1 MAQYYAVLK
10 KAIGALQPSSSD
22 ARRGIYEKA
31 RSALVGQLKAIQ
43 PPLSTSEISRQRL
56 ELEEAIRKVEREALA
71 VVPIQ
76 VVPQA
81 SQPVSYE
88 EVEEPMAPPPAEEPE
103 IEDAKPVRPIYAE
116 ERDDF
121 AVEARPYEPDLVE
134 DEEIDPPPVVPMNSS
149 EPPAAVLRQAFG
161 FDERKPSQA
170 AAAAPTIRVSPMV
183 REARPAQPGPA
194 QSGTPQSAAGWR
206 PLTVEDDA
214 EPEVE
219 EALVAAPAVEPV
231 QEDKSRRR
239 RSVLEDPEE
248 GEVGGHRRRSRAPAL
263 ILGTILVLAV
273 GLIGYLWQQGL
284 LTDATAA
291 VSSLFSRG
299 GAPEGD
305 VAALDP
311 SKAEDRIVPE
321 GGLAPPPATPAPN
334 VRVIDT
340 RQGGNVPA
348 PPQAP
353 GQAQAPAPTNP
364 PTSIGDLAALNPPVA
379 SPTVPATP
387 APTVVVAPVAQQ
399 AMLFEQPAT
408 EGAQPIVTEGTVT
421 WSYSDDGPDGAAV
434 VAAVS
439 FPSKSIGFRFLIRKN
454 QDPAIPASH
463 LFDVVPEGT
472 ANLPG
477 GRLDTVLPP
486 VMKDAPQAV
495 GTQLRGASIRVT
507 DSLYWIALSN
517 NQADQNS
524 NLELLGG
531 QQWMDVPLVYGD
543 GKRAIMTL
551 ELGPAGEGLFDQA
564 ILAWAQ

>member
-76 VVPQA
+76 AVPQA
-81 SQPVSYE
+81 APPVSYE
-88 EVEEPMAPPPAEEPE
+88 EVEEVEEPAPPAEEPV
-103 IEDAKPVRPIYAE
+103 IEDAEPVRPIYAD

-134 DEEIDPPPVVPMNSS
+134 DEASDPPPVVPVPRNDS
-149 EPPAAVLRQAFG
+149 PAAALRQAFA
-161 FDERKPSQA
+161 FDERRPSEAPATATPPPA
-170 AAAAPTIRVSPMV
+170 AREPRINPMV
-183 REARPAQPGPA
+183 REARREPAPE
-194 QSGTPQSAAGWR
+194 SASGWR
-206 PLTVEDDA
+206 PLTVNDD
-214 EPEVE
+214 PE
-219 EALVAAPAVEPV
+219 PAVEEPV
-231 QEDKSRRR
+231 VASHAADDPPPDAKGRRR

-248 GEVGGHRRRSRAPAL
+248 GEIGAPRRRSRLPAL
-263 ILGTILVLAV
+263 ILTTFVIAALGA
-273 GLIGYLWQQGL
+273 IGYVTWQQGL
-284 LTDATAA
+284 LTDLIGALRTDDGAA
-291 VSSLFSRG
+291 G
-299 GAPEGD
+299 E

-311 SKAEDRIVPE
+311 AKVEDRVVPE
-321 GGLAPPPATPAPN
+321 GSPAPPANAPN
-334 VRVIDT
+334 VRVINT
-340 RQGGNVPA
+340 QGNNVPA
-348 PPQAP
+348 PPLT
-353 GQAQAPAPTNP
+353 PADP
-364 PTSIGDLAALNPPVA
+364 PATPPPSTIGELAALAP
-379 SPTVPATP
+379 PATP
-387 APTVVVAPVAQQ
+387 AVPPTATPTVEIAPVAQE

-408 EGAQPIVTEGTVT
+408 DGAQPIVTAGTVN

-434 VAAVS
+434 VASVS
-439 FPSKSIGFRFLIRKN
+439 FPSKAIGFQVLIRRN

-517 NQADQNS
+517 DAADQTS

-551 ELGPAGEGLFDQA
+551 ELGPAGEGLFDRA

>member
-1 MAQYYAVLK
+1 MQ
-10 KAIGALQPSSSD
+10 
-22 ARRGIYEKA
+22 
-31 RSALVGQLKAIQ
+31 
-43 PPLSTSEISRQRL
+43 
-56 ELEEAIRKVEREALA
+56 
-71 VVPIQ
+71 
-76 VVPQA
+76 
-81 SQPVSYE
+81 
-88 EVEEPMAPPPAEEPE
+88 
-103 IEDAKPVRPIYAE
+103 
-116 ERDDF
+116 
-121 AVEARPYEPDLVE
+121 
-134 DEEIDPPPVVPMNSS
+134 S

-161 FDERKPSQA
+161 FDERKPAQA
-170 AAAAPTIRVSPMV
+170 AAASPTIRVSPMV
-183 REARPAQPGPA
+183 REARPAPSAPSQPPPA
-194 QSGTPQSAAGWR
+194 PAASGWR
-206 PLTVEDDA
+206 PLAAEDEA

-231 QEDKSRRR
+231 QEDKRSRR

-248 GEVGGHRRRSRAPAL
+248 GEVTNRRRSRAPAL

-299 GAPEGD
+299 GAPESD
-305 VAALDP
+305 IAALDP

-353 GQAQAPAPTNP
+353 AAQPNNP
-364 PTSIGDLAALNPPVA
+364 PNSIGELAALNPPVA
-379 SPTVPATP
+379 APTVPSTP
-387 APTVVVAPVAQQ
+387 APTIAVAPVAQQ

-421 WSYSDDGPDGAAV
+421 WSYSNDGPDGAAV

-463 LFDVVPEGT
+463 LFDVVPEGA
-472 ANLPG
+472 ANFPG